1 MIEVTPFYN
10 PFKRTI
16 VRANGKTV
24 ELVEKNGKVYKKIT
38 KEK

>member
-10 PFKRTI
+10 PFKRTT
-16 VRANGKTV
+16 VRANGRIV

-38 KEK
+38 KES